1 MKLADATLDLAKHIE
16 EVTPSVATG
25 GSTTTIIDS
34 TITIPNEYI
43 GGSYWILSG
52 ANAGKCGAI
61 KNVSGGAVTLDV
73 ALPGA
78 VVAGDQYAIAVKD
91 FPLKLLRM
99 AVNAILSTYPIA
111 KFDETLVAN
120 VQIEDYTLPTGVSD
134 VRRMEIASND
144 TAPYSFE
151 VVHRWRE
158 YPGKIT
164 YYGDYCGDDAGKKIR
179 LTYVGHHGE
188 INDADEI
195 NNAVNPNYLRAAASV
210 VLWRN
215 MIQRTHKD
223 NQVAMDLFNEA
234 KMMEA
239 QAIMGAFN
247 KESSLPPRDVR
258 YR

>member
-1 MKLADATLDLAKHIE
+1 MKLADATLDLARYIE
-16 EVTPSVATG
+16 EVTPSAATG
-25 GSTTTIIDS
+25 GSTTTIADN

-52 ANAGKCGAI
+52 TNAGKCGAI
-61 KNVSGGAVTLDV
+61 KNISGNAIVLDVTLPN
-73 ALPGA
+73 AI
-78 VVAGDQYAIAVKD
+78 VAGDKFAIAVKD

-99 AVNAILSTYPIA
+99 AINTILSTYPIA

-120 VQIEDYTLPTGVSD
+120 VLVEDYILPAGVSD

-144 TAPYSFE
+144 VAPYFFD

-164 YYGDYCGDDAGKKIR
+164 YFGDYCGDDADKKIR
-179 LTYVGHHGE
+179 LTYIGHHGE

-195 NNAVNPNYLRAAASV
+195 NNAVNQSYLRAAAIV
-210 VLWRN
+210 FLWRN
-215 MIQRTHKD
+215 LIQKTHRD
-223 NQVAMDLFNEA
+223 NPVAMDLFNEA
-234 KMMEA
+234 KMQEA
-239 QAIMGAFN
+239 QAVMGAFN
-247 KESSLPPRDVR
+247 KEASLPPRDVR

>member
-1 MKLADATLDLAKHIE
+1 MKLAEATLDLAKYIE

-61 KNVSGGAVTLDV
+61 KNISGGTIILDV
-73 ALPGA
+73 TLPGA

-99 AVNAILSTYPIA
+99 AINTILSTYPIA
-111 KFDETLVAN
+111 RFNETLVVDVLA
-120 VQIEDYTLPTGVSD
+120 EDYTLPVGVSD
-134 VRRMEIASND
+134 VRRMEIASSD
-144 TAPYSFE
+144 TPPYFYE

-195 NNAVNPNYLRAAASV
+195 NNAVNLTISERSLRC
-210 VLWRN
+210 
-215 MIQRTHKD
+215 
-223 NQVAMDLFNEA
+223 
-234 KMMEA
+234 
-239 QAIMGAFN
+239 
-247 KESSLPPRDVR
+247 SLEEHDPAHP
-258 YR
+258 